1 MVNPQLQVLLPF
13 FGAFKKFI
21 CGVFWCFTTWH
32 TEQAKTGSRV
42 ASKCIWFSEQPWRSF
57 AAQELDVAL
66 CHRTIPW
73 VPRCRFEQSTR
84 WSMMSWAID
93 LWGVQGVLKLRSV
106 RELGAFWPLWG
117 AKVWNIP
124 RFVSSDKVFLWGSL
138 RSRKGFSSKWRTK
151 QHREIL
157 QVTSKAG
164 IWKVSVPQKGDNRL
178 EILTRTLNVYNFVTE
193 SFCSQCSCDLW
204 GTQDLLSSFVDLW
217 SWHWWWHCALFSG
230 GPHWGSNPA
239 LVEISRL
246 WGHADFGAG
255 FF

>member
-1 MVNPQLQVLLPF
+1 MVNPQLQVLPF

-106 RELGAFWPLWG
+106 ESWVLFDHFGGPKFETYPDLFLLTRSFFEDRLGVG
-117 AKVWNIP
+117 
-124 RFVSSDKVFLWGSL
+124 
-138 RSRKGFSSKWRTK
+138 
-151 QHREIL
+151 
-157 QVTSKAG
+157 
-164 IWKVSVPQKGDNRL
+164 KVSLQNDEQNNIGKSCKWPQRQESERFQYQKKGT
-178 EILTRTLNVYNFVTE
+178 IV
-193 SFCSQCSCDLW
+193 
-204 GTQDLLSSFVDLW
+204 
-217 SWHWWWHCALFSG
+217 
-230 GPHWGSNPA
+230 
-239 LVEISRL
+239 
-246 WGHADFGAG
+246 
-255 FF
+255 